1 VDGSGN
7 FDVHGIEIGNQDVL
21 SLSLIEDDT
30 PSTIF
35 TKHRVVSTGMRFFKT
50 SASDTESGQLDLHY
64 SRDGATI
71 DSNSDL
77 RSLFNRPTNAS
88 ARMYLAGSYG
98 AIRGQTGF
106 IAQCSYRPHD
116 QKSFEF
122 HDPSHDQKS
131 ALFGDN
137 LSPVWFY
144 TQNGLVDASA
154 LKAILR
160 NPTPGEPVWLITESL

>member
-1 VDGSGN
+1 MV
-7 FDVHGIEIGNQDVL
+7 
-21 SLSLIEDDT
+21 EDDT
-30 PSTIF
+30 PSTVF

-50 SASDTESGQLDLHY
+50 SASDSESGQLDMHY

-71 DSNSDL
+71 DSHSDL
-77 RSLFNRPTNAS
+77 RSLFNRPTSAS

-106 IAQCSYRPHD
+106 IGQCSYRPHD

-122 HDPSHDQKS
+122 HDPSHDQRS

-144 TQNGLVDASA
+144 TNNKLVDAA
-154 LKAILR
+154 GLKVILQ
-160 NPTPGEPVWLITESL
+160 NPAASPVWLVTESLQQRHTFMARASNLSSNMQLSVEFS